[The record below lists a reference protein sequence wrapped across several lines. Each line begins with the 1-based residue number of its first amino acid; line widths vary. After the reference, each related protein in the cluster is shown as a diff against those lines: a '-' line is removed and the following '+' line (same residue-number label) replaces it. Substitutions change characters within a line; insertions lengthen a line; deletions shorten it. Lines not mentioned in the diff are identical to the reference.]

1 MRVCHSICFY
11 MLESRESEE
20 DRRRAAHN
28 TSNGDYRPSAF
39 AWCPSANSTKHVHKC
54 QSTLRSAKRSRRWCK
69 TGWSNLKSCNVLE
82 GLKFSEKANVCCY
95 TLRLPSNVCMSRNW
109 VKAKR
114 KNPVASE
121 IEWQANDFPCR
132 SFNSGTNRYI
142 AAVIRRHCAEMNEH
156 GKEG

>member
-20 DRRRAAHN
+20 DRKQAEHN
-28 TSNGDYRPSAF
+28 TANGDYRPSAF
-39 AWCPSANSTKHVHKC
+39 AWFLSANSTKRARRC
-54 QSTLRSAKRSRRWCK
+54 QSTWPSAKRSRQWCR
-69 TGWSNLKSCNVLE
+69 TEWSNLKSCNVLG
-82 GLKFSEKANVCCY
+82 GLKFSEKANVCY
-95 TLRLPSNVCMSRNW
+95 TLSLPSNVFMSRNW

-121 IEWQANDFPCR
+121 IEWQANDFPWR

-156 GKEG
+156 RKEG